1 MLLTADISIFYI
13 LWMWLYNFSRISS
26 QSRTG
31 RISAIFPE
39 VLARYV
45 NSTAVHCSAAPR
57 GVSINRGASVVDS
70 VAKDEGED
78 TVATGTRAWRGG
90 GGGGSHGGGTV
101 TAASRLVTKGSEGES
116 VLCDDSGVV

>member
-1 MLLTADISIFYI
+1 MKFLGRLCRIIINIVLNFISIEIKCVLTAEISICYI

-26 QSRTG
+26 HSRTG
-31 RISAIFPE
+31 RISAVFPE

-90 GGGGSHGGGTV
+90 GGGGGHG
-101 TAASRLVTKGSEGES
+101 
-116 VLCDDSGVV
+116 

>member
-1 MLLTADISIFYI
+1 MRLHS
-13 LWMWLYNFSRISS
+13 FSRVGS

-31 RISAIFPE
+31 RISAIFPQ

-45 NSTAVHCSAAPR
+45 NSTAVNCSAAPR

-101 TAASRLVTKGSEGES
+101 TAASRLVTKGSERES